1 MDVKKRG
8 KSSAH
13 PKPGG
18 ELTADERA
26 AVLAVAGELGCMVGA
41 GPHTGK
47 PSMTVLLRDIG
58 AGDIVCKRRRG
69 RKRQTAAARIEEWK
83 RARPDMSA
91 REVSERVGCKLQTVY
106 AVWSHIG
113 RREKSANDGAG

>member
-1 MDVKKRG
+1 MAVKKRG

-18 ELTADERA
+18 ELSADERA

-41 GPHTGK
+41 GSHTGK

-69 RKRQTAAARIEEWK
+69 RKRQTAAARIAEL
-83 RARPDMSA
+83 RAREPDLTGPEVA
-91 REVSERVGCKLQTVY
+91 RRVGCQPQTVY
-106 AVWSHIG
+106 AVWAKLRAATPPLPSP
-113 RREKSANDGAG
+113 